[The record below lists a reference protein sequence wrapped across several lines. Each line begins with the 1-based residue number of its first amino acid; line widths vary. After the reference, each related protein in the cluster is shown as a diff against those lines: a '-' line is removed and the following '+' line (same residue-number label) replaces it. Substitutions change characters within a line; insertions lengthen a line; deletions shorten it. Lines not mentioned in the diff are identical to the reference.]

1 MTSNFCLPNQ
11 DGKNICLQDFK
22 GKWVVVYF
30 YPKDNTPGCT
40 IEAIDFT
47 KKLKEFEK
55 LNAKILGISSDSE
68 KSHCSF
74 IEKQK
79 LKIDL
84 LSDVEKKVIK
94 QFGVWGKKKLYGKEY
109 FGVLRSTFLINP
121 DGEIAKE
128 WKSVKVENHVEKVLE
143 EIREMQIK

>member
-47 KKLKEFEK
+47 KKLKDFEK